1 MKFKLKKIDAVIIII
16 MLVIAGVVLF
26 RVGYIEPEKEHVP
39 TIQLIQDDENN
50 ILTVLSVSE
59 RVLWEDI
66 FVDGSCDISELG
78 ENVNQGDRITECR
91 GTIVIVHKPTGVE
104 LSTWVFSPIPR
115 LPSSL
120 IPGNMRDVSPED
132 EGVHFDSILNDREWW
147 YWTVVFSK
155 DSELPGWA
163 ATIGFCHLAW
173 GDLRGTFK
181 PDMLVVTLHSPDGKE
196 YGGMIN
202 KERGGV
208 LGLGLFGDNTLEAS
222 TPGVDVEYEDSWARG
237 EAPIWH
243 VHAEDNDIDEENE
256 IVIDL
261 DYFAPS
267 PAYWTQSTRLV
278 DKGEG
283 CAASYVFFGCEVS
296 GTVKLDGLEFKVEG
310 IGSHEHSWSPG
321 ILKVLIKGWD
331 WCHMTLDNGWNIY
344 YSKYYLS
351 RQIVSTGTSKVNPI
365 SSLIITTDQGETLTP
380 LENIDIIIKESDKLF
395 LLLEM
400 PTELGIIA
408 KPKTLNQPLLKS
420 LDIYLNID
428 ILTDN
433 TYEKTWKFPTYIG
446 MKVGLNAVSG
456 KIKWSDDDGDHEIEL
471 NGLGTIWH
479 MRRF

>member
-1 MKFKLKKIDAVIIII
+1 MKFKLKKIDAVIIVI
-16 MLVIAGVVLF
+16 MLIIAGVVLF

-39 TIQLIQDDENN
+39 DIQFIQDDENN
-50 ILTVLSVSE
+50 ILIVLSVSE
-59 RVLWEDI
+59 KVLWSDI
-66 FVDGSCDISELG
+66 YIDGTCDTSELG
-78 ENVNQGDRITECR
+78 EYVNQGDRLTDCA
-91 GTIVIVHKPTGVE
+91 GTIVIIHKPTGIE
-104 LSTWVFSPIPR
+104 LSTWVFSPVPR
-115 LPSSL
+115 LPSTL
-120 IPGNMRDVSPED
+120 IAGNMRDVSPED
-132 EGVHFDSILNDREWW
+132 EGVHFNSILNDREWW
-147 YWTVVFSK
+147 YWTVVFSN
-155 DSELPGWA
+155 DCELPGWA
-163 ATIGFCHLAW
+163 ATIGFCHFAW

-196 YGGMIN
+196 YGGLIN

-208 LGLGLFGDNTLEAS
+208 LGLGLIGENTLQAS
-222 TPGVDVEYEDSWARG
+222 TPGVDIKYEDSWVRG

-256 IVIDL
+256 IIIDL

-267 PAYWTQSTRLV
+267 PGYWTQSSRLV

-283 CAASYVFFGCEVS
+283 NIASYAFFGCEVS
-296 GTVKLDGLEFKVEG
+296 GTIKLDGLEFEVEG

-321 ILKVLIKGWD
+321 ILKILIKGWD

-344 YSKYYLS
+344 YSKYYLT
-351 RQIVSTGTSKVNPI
+351 RQIVSSDTSKVNPI

-380 LENIDIIIKESDKLF
+380 LENIDITIEESDKLF

-400 PTELGIIA
+400 PSALGISA
-408 KPKTLNQPLLKS
+408 KPKTLTQPLLKS

-428 ILTDN
+428 IVAKN

-446 MKVGLNAVSG
+446 MKIGLNTVFG
-456 KIKWSDDDGDHEIEL
+456 KIKWSDDDGNHEIEL
-471 NGLGTIWH
+471 KGSGTIWN